1 MNIFKRILLK
11 IFRMQKAI
19 YDRCIT
25 NRDYYHN
32 KQLLQWQVPV
42 GHYMRYRKR
51 WLMSMNINTVLDVG
65 ANVGEFSAIAA
76 SLFPT
81 AGIYAFEPITDC
93 VERIKQK
100 QIPNVTV
107 FQIALGNQNGETKF
121 YVSSWNPSSSLKKMG
136 ELHRKNWP
144 HSAENRLKYV
154 KVQRLDSLAPEL
166 DIQPEI
172 LVKVDI
178 QGAEA
183 EFIEGGKNVLSKAKV
198 IIIEGG
204 YQQLYEDEALFDG
217 IYERLKNLGF
227 LFQGVLKQSQ
237 SKTDDSYLQAD
248 FIFVK

>member
-1 MNIFKRILLK
+1 
-11 IFRMQKAI
+11 MQKAI

-76 SLFPT
+76 SLFPM

-93 VERIKQK
+93 VESIKQK

-107 FQIALGNQNGETKF
+107 YQIALGNQNGETKF

-136 ELHRKNWP
+136 ELHKQNWP
-144 HSAENRLKYV
+144 HTAENISTTVEAR
-154 KVQRLDSLAPEL
+154 RLDSLEAEL
-166 DIQPEI
+166 DLKQEI

-178 QGAEA
+178 QGAET
-183 EFIEGGKNVLSKAKV
+183 EFIDGAKNTLSKAKV
-198 IIIEGG
+198 IIIEAG
-204 YQQLYEDEALFDG
+204 YVQLYEDEAMFDG
-217 IYERLKNLGF
+217 VYNRLKELGF
-227 LFQGVLKQSQ
+227 SFRGVLKQSQ
-237 SKTDDSYLQAD
+237 NKTDGSYLQAD
-248 FIFVK
+248 FVFIKGN